1 MSSERLIKSLKS
13 LLPIGLGVFLVVY
26 SYLSTDEI
34 IRSQI
39 YFYIRQA
46 NPLYVGLSLLFAL
59 LSHVSRAIRWN
70 YLLRPLGYQTPL
82 LSSFYF
88 VMMAYFANLGIPRSG
103 EVLRATS
110 LRTYEKVPF
119 EKGFGTIVTERIID
133 LVMLF
138 IVIGVTLFLQTER
151 LTTLMASNKKALV
164 ISVLVLI
171 IAVVGLWVSIAV
183 LKKSTLAIAQKL
195 TRFLEGIQSGLLSVF
210 KMKQKGYF
218 IAHTLFIWAC
228 YIAMFWVIKYTLP
241 ETESLGLSEILVAFI
256 AGSFAMTATNGGV
269 GLYPIA
275 VRASLALFGISFA
288 SGEAFGWILWISQ
301 TLMIVLCGAF
311 CFLSL
316 PLIYRKRS

>member
-1 MSSERLIKSLKS
+1 VSSERLIKSLKS
-13 LLPIGLGVFLVVY
+13 LLPIGLGVFLVIY
-26 SYLSTDEI
+26 SYLSTDET

-110 LRTYEKVPF
+110 LRTYEKIPF

>member
-1 MSSERLIKSLKS
+1 M
-13 LLPIGLGVFLVVY
+13 PIGLGVFLVVY

-241 ETESLGLSEILVAFI
+241 ETESLGLSELLVAFI

>member
-1 MSSERLIKSLKS
+1 M
-13 LLPIGLGVFLVVY
+13 PIGLGVFLVVY

>member
-1 MSSERLIKSLKS
+1 M
-13 LLPIGLGVFLVVY
+13 PIGLGVFLVIY
-26 SYLSTDEI
+26 SYLSTDET

-110 LRTYEKVPF
+110 LRTYEKIPF
-119 EKGFGTIVTERIID
+119 EKGFGTIVTELIID